1 MSEMIRI
8 RSIKEYFQEFAVD
21 GIGKGQ
27 PVDLVKE
34 QTERICDSANINN
47 LRGGN
52 GFECATRLGRAYG
65 SQRALGF
72 VYTTDQ
78 ESRIAESEDKAL
90 SRAVRA

>member
-1 MSEMIRI
+1 MATRMTI
-8 RSIKEYFQEFAVD
+8 QWDHD
-21 GIGKGQ
+21 GFEQLLCCEGTM
-27 PVDLVKE
+27 DLVQE
-34 QTERICDSANINN
+34 QTERIRDSANINN

-72 VYTTDQ
+72 VYTTDK

-90 SRAVRA
+90 SRAVRR

>member
-1 MSEMIRI
+1 MATKMTIQWVHEGFEEILCCEGTM
-8 RSIKEYFQEFAVD
+8 
-21 GIGKGQ
+21 G
-27 PVDLVKE
+27 LVQE
-34 QTERICDSANINN
+34 QTERICDNANINN

-52 GFECATRLGRAYG
+52 GFDCATRLGRAYG

-90 SRAVRA
+90 SRAVRP